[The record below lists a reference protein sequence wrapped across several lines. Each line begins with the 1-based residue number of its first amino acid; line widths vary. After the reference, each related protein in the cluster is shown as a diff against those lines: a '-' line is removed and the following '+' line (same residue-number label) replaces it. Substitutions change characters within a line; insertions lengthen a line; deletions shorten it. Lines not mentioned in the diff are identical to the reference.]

1 MKKAI
6 LSTVELENENNSIAC
21 EYMDCVKD
29 IYNSNSM
36 KKLDKFEQHNHTSR
50 LQHSVNVS
58 YYSFLWSKKLGL
70 DYRSAA
76 RAGLMHDMYYY
87 DWRKPNSL
95 RGYHPL
101 WHALIA
107 CDNARK
113 EFGLNDI
120 EADAIK
126 KHMWPCIINFPK
138 YKESYIVSFADK
150 FCAVVEF
157 FDGIET
163 VRKVSRLKAAYAQR
177 R

>member
-6 LSTVELENENNSIAC
+6 LSAVELENENNSIAC

-29 IYNSNSM
+29 IYHSNSM

-87 DWRKPNSL
+87 DF
-95 RGYHPL
+95 
-101 WHALIA
+101 LIEMGLEIFA
-107 CDNARK
+107 ANLDNY
-113 EFGLNDI
+113 
-120 EADAIK
+120 
-126 KHMWPCIINFPK
+126 NFDYDLEVK
-138 YKESYIVSFADK
+138 SDNLLKVAKES
-150 FCAVVEF
+150 
-157 FDGIET
+157 
-163 VRKVSRLKAAYAQR
+163 Q
-177 R
+177 